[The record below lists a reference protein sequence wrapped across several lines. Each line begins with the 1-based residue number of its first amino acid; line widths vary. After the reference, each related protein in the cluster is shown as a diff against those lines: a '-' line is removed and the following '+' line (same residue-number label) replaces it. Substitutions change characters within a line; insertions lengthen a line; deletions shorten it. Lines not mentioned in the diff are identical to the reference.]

1 MLIVVKEYDA
11 ITLTSRNSLFQ
22 ESRCEYWEY
31 IPSAILLSKQFIEES
46 SSEPSLPV
54 IRAFRIRISRE
65 MKCLVEATNQLTIH
79 HAMVNS
85 S

>member
-31 IPSAILLSKQFIEES
+31 IPSAILLSKQFIDES
-46 SSEPSLPV
+46 SSEPGLPV
-54 IRAFRIRISRE
+54 MMSFRRSMSEEITY
-65 MKCLVEATNQLTIH
+65 LVEAINQPTIH

>member
-1 MLIVVKEYDA
+1 MLIAVKEYDA
-11 ITLTSRNSLFQ
+11 ITLISRDSLFQ

-31 IPSAILLSKQFIEES
+31 IPSAILLSKQFINES
-46 SSEPSLPV
+46 SSEPGLPV
-54 IRAFRIRISRE
+54 ITAFRIRLSRE
-65 MKCLVEATNQLTIH
+65 IKCLVEATNQLTIH